1 MYIINLIYN
10 INMNSSFNHLLHSI
24 ILGVLLYF
32 FMLFVLKQSYS
43 VSQDRSMLLAALAFI
58 YMMLFGH
65 SLPKSINR
73 NIF

>member
-1 MYIINLIYN
+1 
-10 INMNSSFNHLLHSI
+10 MNSSFNHLLHSA

-32 FMLFVLKQSYS
+32 VMVFILKQNYS
-43 VSQDRSMLLAALAFI
+43 VAQDRSMLIAGLAFV

-65 SLPKSINR
+65 SLPKSVNR

>member
-1 MYIINLIYN
+1 
-10 INMNSSFNHLLHSI
+10 MNSSFDHLLHAI

-32 FMLFVLKQSYS
+32 VMVFVLKQSYS
-43 VSQDRSMLLAALAFI
+43 VAQDRSMLLAAIAFI

-73 NIF
+73 NIL

>member
-1 MYIINLIYN
+1 
-10 INMNSSFNHLLHSI
+10 MNSSFNHLLHSV

-32 FMLFVLKQSYS
+32 VMVFVLKQSYS
-43 VSQDRSMLLAALAFI
+43 VAQDRSMLLAAIAFI

-73 NIF
+73 NIL

>member
-1 MYIINLIYN
+1 
-10 INMNSSFNHLLHSI
+10 MNSSFNHLLHSV

-32 FMLFVLKQSYS
+32 IMVFVLKQSYS
-43 VSQDRSMLLAALAFI
+43 VAQDRSMLLAALAFI

-73 NIF
+73 NIL